1 MSSLEQLLALS
12 FNFIYGILIF
22 FATLLNYLITKNEVV
37 FIKTIV
43 TIVLVLDSSFL
54 YLWAIY
60 RLNYGVFHI
69 YYLLVFLIGFYI
81 GYLLFKKNR
90 MSKFVNK

>member
-1 MSSLEQLLALS
+1 MSSLDQLLALS

-37 FIKTIV
+37 FIKTIL

-54 YLWAIY
+54 Y
-60 RLNYGVFHI
+60 
-69 YYLLVFLIGFYI
+69 
-81 GYLLFKKNR
+81 
-90 MSKFVNK
+90 